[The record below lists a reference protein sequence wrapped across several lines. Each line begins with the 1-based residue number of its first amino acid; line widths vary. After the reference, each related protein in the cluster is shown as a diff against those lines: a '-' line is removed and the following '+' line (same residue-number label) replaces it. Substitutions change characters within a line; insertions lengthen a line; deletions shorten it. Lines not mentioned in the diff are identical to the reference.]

1 MGYRIE
7 LEEIEKEINKIKNVK
22 ENVVIKSY
30 FKGFEELSAFIYSG
44 SKLSDDDV
52 KKNLKYNLPLYMVPK
67 NIFLFKKPLE
77 KNRNFKINRNYYQNL
92 KIFN

>member
-44 SKLSDDDV
+44 SSSVMMML
-52 KKNLKYNLPLYMVPK
+52 KKFKYNLPLYMVPK

-77 KNRNFKINRNYYQNL
+77 K
-92 KIFN
+92 